1 MATSPKLYLL
11 GALLVGFLLP
21 FQVMA
26 QDVDDDLFM
35 EDEEESVSLD
45 ELKQAQADAEAQDPN
60 AQIGEDRL
68 ANFELDRGFYL
79 SSDLGVLISLGG
91 TRGYSNLQPFVSVRS
106 GYDLNDMFSVQGSVS
121 MGYISQNAVSEY
133 DLPQATAAYPNG
145 GQGRKIYS
153 YDITMFAIEGLASFR
168 PTERIAIEPKL
179 GAGVTLL
186 SPAPTDAAV
195 AAAGGCNQ
203 TTGCAMSPLA
213 PHAMAGVDIKYL
225 TLLTDFS
232 AGVSMNGYFVIGP
245 NILAVSG
252 AFLVRY
258 TFS

>member
-1 MATSPKLYLL
+1 MATSPRLYLL

-21 FQVMA
+21 FQAMA
-26 QDVDDDLFM
+26 QDVDDDLFS

-45 ELKQAQADAEAQDPN
+45 ELKQAQAEAEARDPN

-68 ANFELDRGFYL
+68 AHFELDRGWYL
-79 SSDLGVLISLGG
+79 SSDVGVLISLGG
-91 TRGYSNLQPFVSVRS
+91 QAGYSNLQPFVSVRA
-106 GYDLNDMFSVQGSVS
+106 GYDLSDMFSVQTSVS
-121 MGYISQNAVSEY
+121 MGYISQNPISAY
-133 DLPQATAAYPNG
+133 DDPSTVESFSG
-145 GQGRKIYS
+145 KKIAS
-153 YDITMFAIEGLASFR
+153 YDMTMFAVEGLASFR

-179 GAGVTLL
+179 GAGLTLL
-186 SPAPTDAAV
+186 SPTPTDTANPCSDC
-195 AAAGGCNQ
+195 G
-203 TTGCAMSPLA
+203 MSALN

-232 AGVSMNGYFVIGP
+232 AGVSLNTYFVIGP

>member
-21 FQVMA
+21 FQAMA

-45 ELKQAQADAEAQDPN
+45 ELQQAQADAEARDPN

-79 SSDLGVLISLGG
+79 SSDVGVLISLGG
-91 TRGYSNLQPFVSVRS
+91 IQGYSNLQPFVSVRG
-106 GYDLNDMFSVQGSVS
+106 GYDLSDMFSVQGSVS
-121 MGYISQNAVSEY
+121 MGYISQNPISEY
-133 DLPQATAAYPNG
+133 DVPLSA
-145 GQGRKIYS
+145 GRQIAS
-153 YDITMFAIEGLASFR
+153 YDMTMFAIEGLASFR

-179 GAGVTLL
+179 GAGLTLL
-186 SPAPTDAAV
+186 SPAPTDAAI
-195 AAAGGCNQ
+195 AAAQGCSID
-203 TTGCAMSPLA
+203 CAMSPVA

-232 AGVSMNGYFVIGP
+232 AGVSMTGYFVIGP

>member
-1 MATSPKLYLL
+1 MATSPRFYLL
-11 GALLVGFLLP
+11 GALLIGFLLP
-21 FQVMA
+21 FQAMA
-26 QDVDDDLFM
+26 QDIDDDFLS

-45 ELKQAQADAEAQDPN
+45 ELKQAQADAEARDSN

-68 ANFELDRGFYL
+68 ANFELDRGWYL
-79 SSDLGVLISLGG
+79 SSDVGVLISLGG
-91 TRGYSNLQPFVSVRS
+91 QAGYSNLQPFVSIRG
-106 GYDLNDMFSVQGSVS
+106 GYDLNEMFSVQTSVS
-121 MGYISQNAVSEY
+121 MGYISQNPISVYDDPSTIESFSGKKIASY
-133 DLPQATAAYPNG
+133 DL
-145 GQGRKIYS
+145 
-153 YDITMFAIEGLASFR
+153 TMFAIEGLASFR

-179 GAGVTLL
+179 GAGLTLL
-186 SPAPTDAAV
+186 SPTPTDV
-195 AAAGGCNQ
+195 SNPCSDCG
-203 TTGCAMSPLA
+203 MSPLS

-232 AGVSMNGYFVIGP
+232 AGVSLNTYFVIGP

>member
-45 ELKQAQADAEAQDPN
+45 ELQQAQADAEARDPN

-79 SSDLGVLISLGG
+79 SSDVGVLISLGG
-91 TRGYSNLQPFVSVRS
+91 QVGYSNLQPFVSVRG
-106 GYDLNDMFSVQGSVS
+106 GYDLSDMFSVQGSVS
-121 MGYISQNAVSEY
+121 MGYISQNPISPY
-133 DLPQATAAYPNG
+133 DDPSTVESFSG
-145 GQGRKIYS
+145 KKIAS
-153 YDITMFAIEGLASFR
+153 YDMTMFAVEGLASFR

-179 GAGVTLL
+179 GAGLTLL
-186 SPAPTDAAV
+186 SPAPTDTANP
-195 AAAGGCNQ
+195 C
-203 TTGCAMSPLA
+203 TECSMSVINSYV
-213 PHAMAGVDIKYL
+213 MAGVDIKYL

-245 NILAVSG
+245 NIIAVSG

>member
-45 ELKQAQADAEAQDPN
+45 ELQQAQADAEARDPN

-79 SSDLGVLISLGG
+79 SSDIGVLISLGG
-91 TRGYSNLQPFVSVRS
+91 QAGYSNLQPFVSVRS
-106 GYDLNDMFSVQGSVS
+106 GYDLSDMFSVQGSVS
-121 MGYISQNAVSEY
+121 MGYISQNPISPY
-133 DLPQATAAYPNG
+133 DDPSTVESFSG
-145 GQGRKIYS
+145 KKIAS
-153 YDITMFAIEGLASFR
+153 YDMTMFAVEGLASFR

-179 GAGVTLL
+179 GAGLTLL
-186 SPAPTDAAV
+186 SPAPTDTANP
-195 AAAGGCNQ
+195 C
-203 TTGCAMSPLA
+203 TECSMSA
-213 PHAMAGVDIKYL
+213 INPHAMAGVDIKYL

-245 NILAVSG
+245 NIIAVSG

>member
-21 FQVMA
+21 FQAMA

-45 ELKQAQADAEAQDPN
+45 ELQQAQADAEARDPN

-79 SSDLGVLISLGG
+79 SSDIGVLISLGG
-91 TRGYSNLQPFVSVRS
+91 QAGYSNLQPFVSVRS
-106 GYDLNDMFSVQGSVS
+106 GYDLSDMFSVQGSVS
-121 MGYISQNAVSEY
+121 MGYISQNPISPYDDPSTVESFSGKKIASY
-133 DLPQATAAYPNG
+133 DL
-145 GQGRKIYS
+145 
-153 YDITMFAIEGLASFR
+153 TMFAVEGLASFR
-168 PTERIAIEPKL
+168 PTERIAIEPKIGFGL
-179 GAGVTLL
+179 TLL
-186 SPAPTDAAV
+186 SPTPTDTAAPCTEC
-195 AAAGGCNQ
+195 G
-203 TTGCAMSPLA
+203 MSALN
-213 PHAMAGVDIKYL
+213 PHAMGGVDIKYL

>member
-1 MATSPKLYLL
+1 MATSPRLYLL

-45 ELKQAQADAEAQDPN
+45 ELKQAQADAEAKDPN

-68 ANFELDRGFYL
+68 ANFELDRGWYL
-79 SSDLGVLISLGG
+79 SSDVGVLISLGG
-91 TRGYSNLQPFVSVRS
+91 QAGYSNLQPFVSVRG
-106 GYDLNDMFSVQGSVS
+106 GYDLSDMFSVQTSVS
-121 MGYISQNAVSEY
+121 MGYISQNPISAY
-133 DLPQATAAYPNG
+133 DDPSTIESFSG
-145 GQGRKIYS
+145 KKIAS
-153 YDITMFAIEGLASFR
+153 YDMTMFAVEGLASFR

-179 GAGVTLL
+179 GAGLTLL
-186 SPAPTDAAV
+186 SPTPTDTANPCTDC
-195 AAAGGCNQ
+195 G
-203 TTGCAMSPLA
+203 MSALN
-213 PHAMAGVDIKYL
+213 PHAMVGVDIKYL